1 MRAVYDA
8 TARKQTVS
16 VTLNSDLYA
25 KAKEAGVN
33 VSRTVEAALA
43 DELERRL
50 KEQIRAEIAQDIK
63 ALDEFTAIHGSFAEM
78 TREYL
83 STLDDDEAV

>member
-33 VSRTVEAALA
+33 VSRAVETALA
-43 DELERRL
+43 AELERRI
-50 KEQIRAEIAQDIK
+50 KEKIRAEIAQDIK
-63 ALDEFTAIHGSFAEM
+63 ALDDFSAIHGSFADM

-83 STLDDDEAV
+83 STLDGDETV